1 LQANR
6 IVIDQ
11 SQPCMI
17 ARCGLRILIASIVG
31 LLAGI
36 LVTVIGVV
44 LAQAFMSGA
53 VAFGTAVPLVLAI
66 QRTIVG

>member
-1 LQANR
+1 
-6 IVIDQ
+6 
-11 SQPCMI
+11 MI